1 LKIIIILISVLIFLE
16 FFLYLFSFK
25 LSKIKWI
32 VSDKKIL
39 SLFNKKKF
47 FKFLKLNYDKNLG
60 WDLKPYSKK
69 NGNKYTETYFIDSL
83 GRRNSVNKNLKQTVS
98 TFGDSYVF
106 CRQVSDNDTWQEYI
120 SKRNKSLVSNY
131 GVGNY
136 GLDQAYIKFKKK
148 KLPLSNNIIIFGFVP
163 ETICRIQSKWKHFI
177 EFGNIHGFKP
187 SVTLKKKKI
196 IFEKN
201 YLNQKIKFEDLNK
214 IIKVL
219 KKKDRFY
226 KEKYLK
232 LSFKFPYLV
241 SFIKNFNINIRI
253 FYNYLKFGNNFID
266 KIENKVFPQVMK
278 NNIKISHKLY
288 NENYSQSLMTKL
300 LFEIDK
306 NVKRKKMK
314 CLFIIFPQLF
324 DLKLSS
330 NKTYK
335 SYFKTHHNK
344 LNILDLTENFLNL
357 KNYSKYFIND
367 NYGGHLNKRGNKFV
381 ANIIYKKINIIKK

>member
-1 LKIIIILISVLIFLE
+1 MKIIIILISVLIFLE
-16 FFLYLFSFK
+16 LFLFLFSLR

-148 KLPLSNNIIIFGFVP
+148 KI
-163 ETICRIQSKWKHFI
+163 T
-177 EFGNIHGFKP
+177 FK
-187 SVTLKKKKI
+187 
-196 IFEKN
+196 
-201 YLNQKIKFEDLNK
+201 
-214 IIKVL
+214 
-219 KKKDRFY
+219 
-226 KEKYLK
+226 
-232 LSFKFPYLV
+232 
-241 SFIKNFNINIRI
+241 
-253 FYNYLKFGNNFID
+253 
-266 KIENKVFPQVMK
+266 
-278 NNIKISHKLY
+278 
-288 NENYSQSLMTKL
+288 
-300 LFEIDK
+300 
-306 NVKRKKMK
+306 
-314 CLFIIFPQLF
+314 
-324 DLKLSS
+324 
-330 NKTYK
+330 
-335 SYFKTHHNK
+335 
-344 LNILDLTENFLNL
+344 
-357 KNYSKYFIND
+357 
-367 NYGGHLNKRGNKFV
+367 
-381 ANIIYKKINIIKK
+381 

>member
-187 SVTLKKKKI
+187 SVTLKKKK
-196 IFEKN
+196 
-201 YLNQKIKFEDLNK
+201 
-214 IIKVL
+214 
-219 KKKDRFY
+219 
-226 KEKYLK
+226 
-232 LSFKFPYLV
+232 
-241 SFIKNFNINIRI
+241 
-253 FYNYLKFGNNFID
+253 
-266 KIENKVFPQVMK
+266 
-278 NNIKISHKLY
+278 
-288 NENYSQSLMTKL
+288 
-300 LFEIDK
+300 
-306 NVKRKKMK
+306 
-314 CLFIIFPQLF
+314 
-324 DLKLSS
+324 
-330 NKTYK
+330 
-335 SYFKTHHNK
+335 
-344 LNILDLTENFLNL
+344 
-357 KNYSKYFIND
+357 
-367 NYGGHLNKRGNKFV
+367 
-381 ANIIYKKINIIKK
+381 